1 MNEKNLIDLKNF
13 FRGKGITQNEIANIL
28 GISRVS
34 VSNLLNGKDS
44 FGKRRAVAWA
54 EAFGL
59 NPLWLMTGAGE
70 MTLDA
75 RANNNNVTTNGNNNK
90 TQIGGFSVSCC
101 PTDDEISAQLDE
113 LCGER
118 VKQLEDEVKQLRAER
133 ATLITIINNLSKTK

>member
-1 MNEKNLIDLKNF
+1 MKKNLDQLKLF
-13 FRGKGITQNEIANIL
+13 LKGNGYSQTKIAEMLN
-28 GISRVS
+28 VS
-34 VSNLLNGKDS
+34 TMVVNNLLNGRRN
-44 FGKRRAVAWA
+44 FGVKSAQAWA

-90 TQIGGFSVSCC
+90 TQVGGFSLNCC

-113 LCGER
+113 FCGER